1 MALTDDDVRHVA
13 RLAQLALTEEEISDL
28 GPQLVT
34 ILAYAEKVGEVAAA
48 DVPPTSHAYPLS
60 NVFRDDDV
68 VGSPMAP
75 GDVVANAPDEQDVQ
89 FRVPKLMGDSA

>member
-13 RLAQLALTEEEISDL
+13 MLAQLALTEEEVQAL
-28 GPQLVT
+28 APQLVD
-34 ILAYAEKVGEVAAA
+34 ILAYAETVSEVAAA

-68 VGSPMAP
+68 VAEPLTPAQ
-75 GDVVANAPDEQDVQ
+75 VLANAPDPQDDQ
-89 FRVPKLMGDSA
+89 FRVPPMGAPQA

>member
-1 MALTDDDVRHVA
+1 MALTEQEVRHVA
-13 RLAQLALTEEEISDL
+13 MLAQLALTDDEVHAMA
-28 GPQLVT
+28 PQLAA

-68 VGSPMAP
+68 VAEPLTP
-75 GDVVANAPDEQDVQ
+75 EQVVANAPDAQDHQ
-89 FRVPKLMGDSA
+89 FRVPPIMGQP